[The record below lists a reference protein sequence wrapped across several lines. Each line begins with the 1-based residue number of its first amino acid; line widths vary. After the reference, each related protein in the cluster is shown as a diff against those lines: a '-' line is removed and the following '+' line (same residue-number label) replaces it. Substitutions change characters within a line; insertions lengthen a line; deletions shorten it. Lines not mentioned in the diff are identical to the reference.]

1 MNRPRKTLR
10 RYSLALA
17 VLFCLIYLLA
27 GPYFIDLGE
36 SGLGLRSA
44 AVLAASRDTYS
55 VTSPVQLLAAPKV
68 ALESGTLSIPPS
80 SSGLARGSEVISM
93 LITGRGARMALQ
105 DATLSADFSTGDPV
119 AARLSDAG
127 GIAPLVSALQQM
139 QFDTLTV
146 RDSTLRLTMADGH
159 TLVLRDLTADVTAKS
174 SGSVRI
180 AGSFIFRN
188 EKVTF
193 DTTFA
198 TSADQQT
205 GTRPITASLQ
215 SRLVNANLDGQF
227 VVAERPRLLAPQ
239 AELVVPNVREAA
251 LWLGAG
257 QLPATGFQNFRVQGQ
272 LDWLG
277 RTIAFQEADV
287 AMDGNQATGTLTLN
301 FGGARPAIDG
311 TLGLKTLD
319 LTRYLPSSS
328 SDTKPTVEAT
338 APSEEE
344 SLLSL
349 VSTAHGFEF
358 PLIQSVDAD
367 LRISSDSV
375 TVPGLTIGRSA
386 ATVSLKGGKM
396 IADIAELE
404 IDEGTH
410 GGGQL
415 RIDASGPQP
424 SYDIRGKLEAL
435 DVGRAAQ
442 AVFGHPT
449 IQGRGDVIVEI
460 SAAGDTGATLLG
472 SLDGKLS
479 VLLKDGGRLG
489 LDLNQLI
496 ANAKAAEPAS
506 VWQAA
511 SSGAI
516 LVDTLDARF
525 AVANGIIRTE
535 SAEAMSGPRA
545 VKAEGVINLPA
556 RQLDMELAIGDR
568 PAGDATDTPLKPTQV
583 IDMRGPWAGPDVEPI
598 TPVSTSASA
607 PRNPG

>member
-10 RYSLALA
+10 RYSFALA
-17 VLFCLIYLLA
+17 ILSCLVYLLA
-27 GPYFIDLGE
+27 GPYFIDVGD
-36 SGLGLRSA
+36 SGLGFRNA
-44 AVLAASRDTYS
+44 AVLAASSDTYS
-55 VTSPVQLLAAPKV
+55 VTSPVQLLSAPKV
-68 ALESGTLSIPPS
+68 ALESGTLSMPPS
-80 SSGLARGSEVISM
+80 SSGLARGGEVISM

-105 DATLSADFSTGDPV
+105 DATLSADFSTGDP
-119 AARLSDAG
+119 AAAQMSDG
-127 GIAPLVSALQQM
+127 GIAPLVTALQQM
-139 QFDTLTV
+139 QFDTLAV

-159 TLVLRDLTADVTAKS
+159 TLVLRQLTADVTAKS
-174 SGSVRI
+174 AGSVRI
-180 AGSFIFRN
+180 AGSFVFRN

-193 DTTFA
+193 DTAFA
-198 TSADQQT
+198 AKADPQT
-205 GTRPITASLQ
+205 GTHPITATLD
-215 SRLVNANLDGQF
+215 SRLLSANLDGQF

-251 LWLGAG
+251 RWLGAG
-257 QLPATGFQNFRVQGQ
+257 RLPGSGFENFRVQGQ

-277 RTIAFQEADV
+277 RTIAFQEARV
-287 AMDGNQATGTLTLN
+287 AMDGNQATGTLSLN
-301 FGGARPAIDG
+301 FGGVRPAIDG

-319 LTRYLPSSS
+319 LTRYLPSAS
-328 SDTKPTVEAT
+328 SDKKPTDGA
-338 APSEEE
+338 AASAEEE

-404 IDEGTH
+404 VDEGTH

-449 IQGRGDVIVEI
+449 IQGRGDVVVEI
-460 SAAGDTGATLLG
+460 SASGDTGATLLG
-472 SLDGKLS
+472 SIDGKLS
-479 VLLKDGGRLG
+479 VLLTDGGRLG

-496 ANAKAAEPAS
+496 ANAKTSESAS

-556 RQLDMELAIGDR
+556 RQLDMEFAIGDR
-568 PAGDATDTPLKPTQV
+568 PAADASDTPLKPTQV
-583 IDMRGPWAGPDVEPI
+583 IDMRGPWAKPDVEPI